1 MSVHFSDHAAW
12 RTAERHGGSVYLG
25 DLAEEIEA
33 ALEGGWST
41 RRDDG
46 VRVVT
51 IRSGERFVVKDCDN
65 GAVVVTAL
73 GSSSR
78 GR

>member
-12 RTAERHGGSVYLG
+12 RTAERHGGSVCLD
-25 DLAEEIEA
+25 DLAEEIAA
-33 ALEGGWST
+33 ALDGGWFAS
-41 RRDDG
+41 REDG
-46 VRVVT
+46 VKVVT
-51 IRSGERFVVKDCDN
+51 IRDGARFVVKDCDN